1 MAMPFER
8 TRTLVSA
15 KEFLEA
21 MLDPKQPPRTP
32 RWMLGRAKALLKHYP
47 GLVEI
52 EMVHKALSDKSGSV
66 PPFSRRHEIP
76 RTIEVG
82 LDKIGAK
89 K

>member
-1 MAMPFER
+1 MTLPFER
-8 TRTLVSA
+8 TRALVGA

-21 MLDPKQPPRTP
+21 MLDLKQTPREP
-32 RWMLGRAKALLKHYP
+32 RWMRGRAKALP
-47 GLVEI
+47 
-52 EMVHKALSDKSGSV
+52 DKSGPV

-76 RTIEVG
+76 RTTEVG